1 MFPDLISP
9 ARDFEHQLGACVNAM
24 GQDDAIG
31 QILVFERLSGMLHMR
46 HIASADL
53 ADTDIDAYEMVVFD
67 GGNTGGDTWKHVF
80 FPRQREHYFVCQALP
95 PSPFRGA
102 FSCRGAGKRVRRGA
116 VS

>member
-24 GQDDAIG
+24 
-31 QILVFERLSGMLHMR
+31 SGMLHMR

-80 FPRQREHYFVCQALP
+80 FPRQREHYFVYQA
-95 PSPFRGA
+95 
-102 FSCRGAGKRVRRGA
+102 
-116 VS
+116 

>member
-31 QILVFERLSGMLHMR
+31 QTMVFERVGGR
-46 HIASADL
+46 HPLRHSAGADL
-53 ADTDIDAYEMVVFD
+53 ADTDIDAYEMVEFA

-80 FPRQREHYFVCQALP
+80 FPRQREHYFVYQA
-95 PSPFRGA
+95 
-102 FSCRGAGKRVRRGA
+102 
-116 VS
+116 